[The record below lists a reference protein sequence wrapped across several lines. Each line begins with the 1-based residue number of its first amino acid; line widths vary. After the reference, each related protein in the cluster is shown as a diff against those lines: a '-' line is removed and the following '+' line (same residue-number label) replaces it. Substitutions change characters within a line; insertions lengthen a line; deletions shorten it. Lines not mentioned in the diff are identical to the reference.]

1 MPSNAAVILIV
12 YASSTGNTK
21 RMAEAIAA
29 GAREIGQTEVLLRAT
44 DQVRVEE
51 VRRCDALILGTPVR
65 HGNADARLRRFIE
78 TDCERLTFSGKL
90 ADKIGAVF
98 TVGGHMGRYGD
109 GGELAQLALLRPM
122 AAAGM
127 TLVSGPPEAHDPT
140 SAGPYWGP
148 HARLRMHENGRET
161 LQPEMTALAR
171 THGRRVAQMAHALHG
186 RTVTASSTLPRVWN
200 RLAGVFR

>member
-1 MPSNAAVILIV
+1 MIV

-29 GAREIGQTEVLLRAT
+29 GARETGHTDVVLRTT
-44 DQVRVEE
+44 DDVRIDD
-51 VRRCDALILGTPVR
+51 VRRCDAMVLGTPVR
-65 HGNADARLRRFIE
+65 HGNADSRLRRFIE
-78 TDCERLTFSGKL
+78 NDCERLAFSGKL
-90 ADKIGAVF
+90 SDKLGAVF

-127 TLVSGPPEAHDPT
+127 TLVSGPAESRDPM

-161 LQPEMTALAR
+161 LQPEMTAIAR
-171 THGRRVAQMAHALHG
+171 SHGRRIAQMAHALYG
-186 RTVTASSTLPRVWN
+186 RTVTAPSSTLPRVWN